1 MNVKMLKAVVAGLVL
16 SVSGF
21 ANAGLIFSDNTNI
34 TTSGQSDIASFSSI
48 GFEYYTNIIFSVDA
62 RGDFGENQ
70 SNEDIE
76 FLIDGVNFG
85 QYTWDTFGVTSSTG
99 SSNISSIDKLISF
112 SFNISALQWANFI
125 SDDSV
130 QVTWNNGS
138 GVGDWSNDYIGYVNY
153 EINGVASQVPEPTT
167 LAIFALGIMGLA
179 SRRFKKQ

>member
-48 GFEYYTNIIFSVDA
+48 GFEDYTNIIFSVDA
-62 RGDFGENQ
+62 RGDFGENE
-70 SNEDIE
+70 SNEYIE

-138 GVGDWSNDYIGYVNY
+138 GVGDWSNNYIGYVNY

>member
-1 MNVKMLKAVVAGLVL
+1 M
-16 SVSGF
+16 
-21 ANAGLIFSDNTNI
+21 
-34 TTSGQSDIASFSSI
+34 
-48 GFEYYTNIIFSVDA
+48 
-62 RGDFGENQ
+62 
-70 SNEDIE
+70 
-76 FLIDGVNFG
+76 IDGVNFG

-138 GVGDWSNDYIGYVNY
+138 GVGDWSNNYIGYVNY